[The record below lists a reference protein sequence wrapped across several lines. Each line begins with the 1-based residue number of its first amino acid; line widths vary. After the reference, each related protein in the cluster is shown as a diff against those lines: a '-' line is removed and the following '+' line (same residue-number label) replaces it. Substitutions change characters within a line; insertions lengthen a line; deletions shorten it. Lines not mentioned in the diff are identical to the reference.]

1 MKIKVLAIL
10 LAGFSFS
17 ALANGPETA
26 VRETVK
32 TYIENY
38 LSNDYDAMKA
48 VLHNGFKNQG
58 INRDGSL
65 STAVDAKGLKTL
77 MQSQDETPV
86 NLQNN
91 QIEIVS
97 VQDETAVA
105 RLVTGPENSR
115 WKEDITLEKVRGA
128 WKIKKIVWS
137 F

>member
-17 ALANGPETA
+17 AMANVPDTV

-38 LSNDYDAMKA
+38 FLNDYKAMKE
-48 VLHNGFKNQG
+48 VLHIDFQNQN

-65 STAVDAKGLKTL
+65 GASVDARGLKKL
-77 MQSQDETPV
+77 MKTQDETPV
-86 NLQNN
+86 TNQNN
-91 QIEIVS
+91 EIEIVS
-97 VQDETAVA
+97 LQEEFASV
-105 RLVTGPENSR
+105 RLTTGPENSR
-115 WKEDITLEKVRGA
+115 WKEDILLEKVRGA
-128 WKIKKIVWS
+128 WKIKKIVTS

>member
-1 MKIKVLAIL
+1 MKLKFLAML

-17 ALANGPETA
+17 AMASGPETV

-38 LSNDYDAMKA
+38 LSNDYQSMKE
-48 VLHNGFKNQG
+48 VLHKDFKNQG

-65 STAVDAKGLKTL
+65 SEAIDARGLKKL
-77 MQSQDETPV
+77 MKSQASTPV
-86 NLQNN
+86 NAQNN

-97 VQDETAVA
+97 LQEEFASVK
-105 RLVTGPENSR
+105 LITGPENSR
-115 WKEDITLEKVRGA
+115 WEEDILLEKVRGT
-128 WKIKKIVWS
+128 WKIKKVTWS